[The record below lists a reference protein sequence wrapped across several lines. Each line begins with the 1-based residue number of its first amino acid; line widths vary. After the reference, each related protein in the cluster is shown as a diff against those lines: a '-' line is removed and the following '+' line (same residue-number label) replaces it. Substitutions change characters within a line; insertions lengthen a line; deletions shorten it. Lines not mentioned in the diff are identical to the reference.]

1 LSCPKED
8 ELLAFAGGF
17 LPPEDAA
24 RTEAHI
30 ADCDDCSLAVAEAA
44 RDLFGEERSPEEAPI
59 SATPSL
65 ASGAQLG
72 RYSILGLLGRGAM
85 GVVYSA
91 YDPQLDRRVA
101 LKVLRPDHR
110 LAAKKEM
117 LRERLMRE
125 GQSMARLS
133 HPNIVAVHDVGALED
148 DDGIFLTME
157 LVEGQTLRQW
167 LDAEPRDWRAIVDA
181 FLQAAQGLAAAH
193 RAGIVHRD
201 FKPDNVL
208 VGKDGRVRV
217 TDFGLAR
224 KEGEAPVTAAAKR
237 LRSLSLTSTGLVVG
251 TPAYMSP
258 EQLRGD
264 AVGAAADLFSFC
276 SALWQALYREHPFEN
291 QSFDALKTSVLS
303 GRVRESST
311 GAVPTFLKRALLRGL
326 RVDPEQRY
334 ASMDDLAAA
343 LAADPVRRTR
353 RVALAA
359 LPLVV
364 AVALVGGTIWSA
376 RRARLT
382 CRAGET
388 RLSAVWSDA
397 RKGTLRAAFAA
408 VPVVHAAATAGLV
421 ERALDDYGHA
431 WTTGYADACEATQM
445 RGEQSAELLDRRMQC
460 LDDRLRSFD
469 ALVENF
475 SRADG
480 ALVDKAVAAVA
491 SLPRIDACAN
501 RQRLLAL
508 ADEPVTPAQRP
519 RVDAARAD
527 LARARAA
534 NLAGRYQDGLPIA
547 RKIVDDKEL
556 TQARLIAEAR
566 FELARLLFNAG
577 QVRDAQGAMV
587 QAMAQAAR
595 AGDGELEA
603 RAASEM
609 VALLGFEQKVEEA
622 EHWATLAQGQIEHLG
637 NDLGLRADL
646 ASNRGMLLTQAQK
659 AEEAIPH
666 LQEAVT
672 LLEKRVDPHD
682 LAMGTLLERL
692 GIALFFASRYA
703 EAATVGERAVAILR
717 ERLGPEHPLTAT
729 AMFDLANPI
738 EVLGRRHE
746 GRLLEEQ
753 ALAIRERNLGPNHR
767 EVALSYNNLASSNF
781 TLGMCKE
788 GAAAQARGEAIT
800 QRIYG
805 TDHPE
810 MVVAYGIKA
819 QLLGCLGHYDEA
831 LVAIR
836 RAEQLVDKYMGANN
850 PFASFA
856 KVIEGALLEADQRYD
871 EAYTAYDRAIEILS
885 KSAPNRSDLSAML
898 DGKGRMLQRRGR
910 LAEAEALHQRAL
922 AIDEKIGPE
931 VPDLIPTLMALG
943 EVARAQKR
951 NTDAVAFAERALK
964 IAEKADI
971 APLLLAEARLTLA
984 RALEAAGTKGRAQP
998 LLAQA
1003 RGEIVAS
1010 PYASPDLLRRALE
1023 RREAQFWL

>member
-17 LPPEDAA
+17 LPPDAAA

-44 RDLFGEERSPEEAPI
+44 RDLFGEELSPEGAPPP
-59 SATPSL
+59 ASL
-65 ASGAQLG
+65 EPGAQLG
-72 RYSILGLLGRGAM
+72 RYSILGILGRGAM

-101 LKVLRPDHR
+101 LKVLRPNHR
-110 LAAKKEM
+110 LAAKHEL

-125 GQSMARLS
+125 GQAMARLS
-133 HPNIVAVHDVGALED
+133 HPNIVAVHDVGTLEG

-167 LDAEPRDWRAIVDA
+167 LEAEPRDWRSIVDA
-181 FLQAAQGLAAAH
+181 FLQAARGLATAH

-224 KEGEAPVTAAAKR
+224 KEGDAPTGAAATR
-237 LRSLSLTSTGLVVG
+237 VRSLSLTSTGWVVG

-276 SALWQALYREHPFEN
+276 SALWQALYREHPFESE
-291 QSFDALKTSVLS
+291 SFDALRTSVLS
-303 GRVRESST
+303 GRVRDSSK
-311 GAVPTFLKRALLRGL
+311 GAVPAFLKRALLRGL
-326 RVDPEQRY
+326 RVNPDERY

-343 LAADPVRRTR
+343 LAADPARRMR

-397 RKGTLRAAFAA
+397 RKAGLRAAFAA

-431 WTTGYADACEATQM
+431 WTAGYADACEATQM

-475 SRADG
+475 SRADA
-480 ALVDKAVAAVA
+480 ALVDKAVGAVA
-491 SLPRIDACAN
+491 SLPHLDACAN

-508 ADEPVTPAQRP
+508 ADEPVAPAQRP

-556 TQARLIAEAR
+556 TQARLVAEAR
-566 FELARLLFNAG
+566 FELARLLFGAG
-577 QVRDAQGAMV
+577 QVKDAEGAMV
-587 QAMAQAAR
+587 LAMAQAAR

-609 VALLGFEQKVEEA
+609 VSLLSYEEKIEEA
-622 EHWATLAQGQIEHLG
+622 QHWATLAEGQIEHLG
-637 NDLGLRADL
+637 KDLRLRADL
-646 ASNRGMLLTQAQK
+646 ASNRGVMLTQAQK
-659 AEEAIPH
+659 ADEAVPYLEEAV
-666 LQEAVT
+666 A
-672 LLEKRVDPHD
+672 LLEKRVDPRD
-682 LAMGTLLERL
+682 PAMARLLDRLAT
-692 GIALFFASRYA
+692 ALFSASRYA
-703 EAATVGERAVAILR
+703 EAVKAGERAVVIYR
-717 ERLGPEHPLTAT
+717 ERLGPDHPDTAT
-729 AMFDLANPI
+729 AMFDLATPI
-738 EVLGRRHE
+738 EFLGRRHE
-746 GRLLEEQ
+746 ALALEQQ
-753 ALAIRERNLGPNHR
+753 ALAIRERNLGPDHR
-767 EVALSYNNLASSNF
+767 EVGYSYNNLAALLF
-781 TLGMCKE
+781 GLGKCKE
-788 GAAAQARGEAIT
+788 GAAAVARAEAIE
-800 QRIYG
+800 QRLYG
-805 TDHPE
+805 PDHPE
-810 MVVAYGIKA
+810 AIVVYGIKA

-836 RAEQLVDKYMGANN
+836 HSVQLAEKHLGADN
-850 PFASFA
+850 PDASFG
-856 KVIEGALLEADQRYD
+856 KVIEGALLEGDQRYD

-885 KSAPNRSDLSAML
+885 KSAPNHTDLAEML

-922 AIDEKIGPE
+922 AIDESIGPE
-931 VPDLIPTLMALG
+931 VPNLIPTLMALA

-951 NTDAVAFAERALK
+951 STDAVAFAERALK

-984 RALEAAGTKGRAQP
+984 RALEAAGTKSRAQS

-1003 RGEIVAS
+1003 RAEIFAS
-1010 PYASPDLLRRALE
+1010 PYASPDILRRA
-1023 RREAQFWL
+1023 RAP